1 MAQTLTTT
9 THASEEVNTLYG
21 NNYNQNKSLICHIR
35 APMCKIHSNKLP
47 QDYLLK
53 FPQYQ
58 APYRPPM
65 QQASS
70 QKKEW
75 RVAFEAMTS
84 AQNKF
89 IASQNQF
96 MNLKPIQCQHEE
108 GYRQV

>member
-1 MAQTLTTT
+1 M
-9 THASEEVNTLYG
+9 
-21 NNYNQNKSLICHIR
+21 QNSQQKI
-35 APMCKIHSNKLP
+35 APRLP
-47 QDYLLK
+47 FNPLGFNLG
-53 FPQYQ
+53 PQYQ

-70 QKKEW
+70 QKEEW

-96 MNLKPIQCQHEE
+96 MNT
-108 GYRQV
+108 